1 MQKNPPYMAERVGR
15 PEELKRASKARA
27 STDPTSLPRTLGELQ
42 LYRVLQRANLL
53 GYYDTFIQQGGD
65 DVQQLCEAGE
75 DEFLEIMSLVG
86 MASKPLHVRRL
97 QKALRD
103 WATNP
108 GLFNQP
114 SLGNVPVSNSIPLFK
129 ISETVG
135 RGIKLSNG
143 HSNLSDGQKKAPEAI
158 GLPEHREQ
166 SGKRSPSQLDR
177 RPWTAQISP
186 EPDDGDDDDIDEDED
201 GRGTPYTTPGERLE
215 SELVQVVSDSVERLM
230 KGLPRG
236 DIAEAR
242 SMLKLNKK
250 LGRSLGHIFHM
261 SDGGQRKER
270 EIRRH
275 SAIYGRSESKRREGK
290 RLTLHELT
298 INEAAA
304 QCCMRDNTLLLRRVE
319 LFSLARQAAR
329 ESSYLASLKCSRL
342 NAEEMGILQPKM
354 LKQEAV
360 ELPLQES
367 ESGTTPVRHNLEE
380 DSGSISGESVDGHLH
395 AVAVRIPSSPG
406 APPTDLSLTV
416 SHAAPW
422 SRQLLQQTLMDE
434 GLRLARLVSRDRLGR
449 LSLCV
454 PGTPHISECEDGGSE
469 SCPSLP
475 VSPHIT
481 DLRPG
486 NGKGQDEG
494 SN

>member
-1 MQKNPPYMAERVGR
+1 MAERVCR
-15 PEELKRASKARA
+15 TEELKRTPKPRVSAEQA
-27 STDPTSLPRTLGELQ
+27 SLPRTLGELQ

-86 MASKPLHVRRL
+86 MATKPLHVRRL

-108 GLFNQP
+108 ALFNQP
-114 SLGNVPVSNSIPLFK
+114 ALGSVPVSSSIPLFK

-135 RGIKLSNG
+135 RVGRQSNG
-143 HSNLSDGQKKAPEAI
+143 HNSVTDNKDI
-158 GLPEHREQ
+158 GFVLAEKHDQ
-166 SGKRSPSQLDR
+166 NGKNSPSQFDR
-177 RPWTAQISP
+177 RSWMANIPL
-186 EPDDGDDDDIDEDED
+186 EVEEGDEEEVDEDDD
-201 GRGTPYTTPGERLE
+201 RSSQYAQLGERLDAE
-215 SELVQVVSDSVERLM
+215 MIQVVSDSVERLM

-236 DIAEAR
+236 DLNEAR

-250 LGRSLGHIFHM
+250 VARSLGHIFHM
-261 SDGGQRKER
+261 NDGSQRKER

-275 SAIYGRSESKRREGK
+275 SAIYGRSESKRRDGK
-290 RLTLHELT
+290 RLTMHELT

-329 ESSYLASLKCSRL
+329 ESAYLASIKCPRL
-342 NAEEMGILQPKM
+342 NSEETGVPPLKV
-354 LKQEAV
+354 LKQEPM
-360 ELPLQES
+360 EGES
-367 ESGTTPVRHNLEE
+367 ERGITPVRISLEE
-380 DSGSISGESVDGHLH
+380 DSGSMSGESIDGHLQ

-406 APPTDLSLTV
+406 ALPADLSLTLP
-416 SHAAPW
+416 HHGPW

-434 GLRLARLVSRDRLGR
+434 GLRLARLVSRDRMGR

-454 PGTPHISECEDGGSE
+454 PGTPHITECDDGGSE

-475 VSPHIT
+475 VSPQINE
-481 DLRPG
+481 LRSG
-486 NGKGQDEG
+486 NVKGQEE

>member
-1 MQKNPPYMAERVGR
+1 MAERGAR
-15 PEELKRASKARA
+15 AEELKRPPKARIT
-27 STDPTSLPRTLGELQ
+27 TDPVILPRTLGELQ

-86 MASKPLHVRRL
+86 MATKPLHVRRL

-114 SLGNVPVSNSIPLFK
+114 ALGNIPVSSSIPLFK

-135 RGIKLSNG
+135 RIGRNTNG
-143 HSNLSDGQKKAPEAI
+143 HLNVPEVQCKSP
-158 GLPEHREQ
+158 GNFVLEQ
-166 SGKRSPSQLDR
+166 AEKISPSQLDR
-177 RPWTAQISP
+177 RQWTAQISP
-186 EPDDGDDDDIDEDED
+186 ELDDADEEEVGEEENGGDQ
-201 GRGTPYTTPGERLE
+201 YSSPGERLE
-215 SELVQVVSDSVERLM
+215 PELAQVVSDSVDRLM

-236 DIAEAR
+236 DISEAR

-250 LGRSLGHIFHM
+250 LGRSLGHIFQM
-261 SDGGQRKER
+261 GNGSQRKER

-329 ESSYLASLKCSRL
+329 ESSYLASLKCSRP
-342 NAEEMGILQPKM
+342 NNEELGASQPKI

-360 ELPLQES
+360 EMPLQLD
-367 ESGTTPVRHNLEE
+367 TK
-380 DSGSISGESVDGHLH
+380 SGSVSMRHSVEEGSGSMSGESMDGSLQ
-395 AVAVRIPSSPG
+395 AVAIRIPTSPSG
-406 APPTDLSLTV
+406 PTDLSLNL
-416 SHAAPW
+416 SHPAPW
-422 SRQLLQQTLMDE
+422 SRQILQQTLMDE
-434 GLRLARLVSRDRLGR
+434 GLRLARLVSRDRMGR
-449 LSLCV
+449 LSLCL
-454 PGTPHISECEDGGSE
+454 PGTPHISECDDGGSE

-475 VSPHIT
+475 VSPQIT
-481 DLRPG
+481 ELRTP
-486 NGKGQDEG
+486 NCKGQDEE
-494 SN
+494 N

>member
-1 MQKNPPYMAERVGR
+1 MAERAGR
-15 PEELKRASKARA
+15 SEELKRPPKARQV
-27 STDPTSLPRTLGELQ
+27 SYTDTTSLPHTLGELQ

-86 MASKPLHVRRL
+86 MATKPLHVRRL
-97 QKALRD
+97 QKALRE

-114 SLGNVPVSNSIPLFK
+114 TLGSIPVSNSIPLFK
-129 ISETVG
+129 ISETVNRSG
-135 RGIKLSNG
+135 RHTNG
-143 HSNLSDGQKKAPEAI
+143 HHNTDSQVKGPGGF
-158 GLPEHREQ
+158 GLPEQHEE
-166 SGKRSPSQLDR
+166 SGKRSPCHLDKR
-177 RPWTAQISP
+177 SWTVQVSP
-186 EPDDGDDDDIDEDED
+186 ELEEADNEDVDEEEE
-201 GRGTPYTTPGERLE
+201 GRGVQYSPPRERLE
-215 SELVQVVSDSVERLM
+215 TEMVQVVSDSVDRLM

-236 DIAEAR
+236 DMGEAL
-242 SMLKLNKK
+242 SMLKINKK

-275 SAIYGRSESKRREGK
+275 SAIYGRSDSKRREGK

-319 LFSLARQAAR
+319 LFSLARQVAR

-342 NAEEMGILQPKM
+342 NPVEMGASQPKI
-354 LKQEAV
+354 LKQEPV
-360 ELPLQES
+360 EIPLQGDLES
-367 ESGTTPVRHNLEE
+367 VTTPIRHSVEE
-380 DSGSISGESVDGHLH
+380 DSGSMSGESLDGHLQ

-406 APPTDLSLTV
+406 APPTDISLSL
-416 SHAAPW
+416 SHPAPW

-434 GLRLARLVSRDRLGR
+434 GLRLARLVSRDRLSR

-454 PGTPHISECEDGGSE
+454 PGTPHITECEDGGTE
-469 SCPSLP
+469 SCSSLP
-475 VSPHIT
+475 VSPQT
-481 DLRPG
+481 ADLRSSSC
-486 NGKGQDEG
+486 KGQEEG
-494 SN
+494 N

>member
-1 MQKNPPYMAERVGR
+1 MAERGAR
-15 PEELKRASKARA
+15 AEELKRAPKARIPA
-27 STDPTSLPRTLGELQ
+27 DPVILPRTLGELQ

-86 MASKPLHVRRL
+86 MATKPLHVRRL

-114 SLGNVPVSNSIPLFK
+114 QLGSIPVSSSIPLFK

-135 RGIKLSNG
+135 RIGRNTNG
-143 HSNLSDGQKKAPEAI
+143 HINVPEVQ
-158 GLPEHREQ
+158 GKSPGNFVLLEQ
-166 SGKRSPSQLDR
+166 AEKISPSQLDR
-177 RPWTAQISP
+177 RQWTAQISP
-186 EPDDGDDDDIDEDED
+186 ELEDPDEEDVEEENGGDQ
-201 GRGTPYTTPGERLE
+201 YLSPGESLE
-215 SELVQVVSDSVERLM
+215 PELVQVVSDSVDRLM
-230 KGLPRG
+230 KGLPQG
-236 DIAEAR
+236 DISEAR
-242 SMLKLNKK
+242 SMLKSNKK
-250 LGRSLGHIFHM
+250 LGRSLGHIFLM
-261 SDGGQRKER
+261 SNGSQKKER

-342 NAEEMGILQPKM
+342 NSEELGASQPKI

-360 ELPLQES
+360 EMPLQLES
-367 ESGTTPVRHNLEE
+367 KGGSVSMRHGLEE
-380 DSGSISGESVDGHLH
+380 GNGCMSGESMDGALQ
-395 AVAVRIPSSPG
+395 AVSVRMPTSPSG
-406 APPTDLSLTV
+406 PTDLSLNL
-416 SHAAPW
+416 SHPAPW
-422 SRQLLQQTLMDE
+422 SRQILQQTLMDE
-434 GLRLARLVSRDRLGR
+434 GLRLARLVSRDRMGR
-449 LSLCV
+449 LSLCL
-454 PGTPHISECEDGGSE
+454 PGTPHISECDDGGSE

-475 VSPHIT
+475 VSPQIT
-481 DLRPG
+481 ELRTS
-486 NGKGQDEG
+486 NCKGQDEE
-494 SN
+494 N

>member
-1 MQKNPPYMAERVGR
+1 MAERVCR
-15 PEELKRASKARA
+15 SDELKRNPKPRA
-27 STDPTSLPRTLGELQ
+27 STEHTSLPRTLGELQ

-86 MASKPLHVRRL
+86 MATKPLHVRRL

-108 GLFNQP
+108 ALFNQP
-114 SLGNVPVSNSIPLFK
+114 TLGSIPISNSIPLFK

-135 RGIKLSNG
+135 KVGRHSNG
-143 HSNLSDGQKKAPEAI
+143 HLNISDSHGKGPGTFGLSEK
-158 GLPEHREQ
+158 HEQ
-166 SGKRSPSQLDR
+166 NGKYSPSQVER
-177 RPWTAQISP
+177 RSWMSNISL
-186 EPDDGDDDDIDEDED
+186 EADEGDDEDVDDEDD
-201 GRGTPYTTPGERLE
+201 DRGTQYAQLGERLE
-215 SELVQVVSDSVERLM
+215 PEMVQVVSESVDRLM

-236 DIAEAR
+236 DMSEAR

-250 LGRSLGHIFHM
+250 VSRSLGHIFHM
-261 SDGGQRKER
+261 NDGSQRKER

-304 QCCMRDNTLLLRRVE
+304 QCCVRDNTLLLRRVE

-329 ESSYLASLKCSRL
+329 ESSYLSSLKGSKQ
-342 NAEEMGILQPKM
+342 NSEDIGVLQTKVP
-354 LKQEAV
+354 KQE
-360 ELPLQES
+360 PLEGES
-367 ESGTTPVRHNLEE
+367 ERGMTPVRISLEE
-380 DSGSISGESVDGHLH
+380 DSGSLSGESIDGHLQ
-395 AVAVRIPSSPG
+395 ALAMRIPSSPG
-406 APPTDLSLTV
+406 ALPADLSLALP
-416 SHAAPW
+416 HPGPW

-454 PGTPHISECEDGGSE
+454 SGPHHVTECDDGGSE
-469 SCPSLP
+469 GSPSLP
-475 VSPHIT
+475 VSPQIKE
-481 DLRPG
+481 LRSR
-486 NGKGQDEG
+486 NGKGQEE

>member
-1 MQKNPPYMAERVGR
+1 MAERAGR
-15 PEELKRASKARA
+15 SDDLKRASKARIIA
-27 STDPTSLPRTLGELQ
+27 ETTSLPRTLGELQ

-75 DEFLEIMSLVG
+75 EEFLEIMSLVG
-86 MASKPLHVRRL
+86 MATKPLHVRRL

-114 SLGNVPVSNSIPLFK
+114 PLNSVPLSASIPLFK
-129 ISETVG
+129 ISETMG
-135 RGIKLSNG
+135 RVTRPCNG
-143 HSNLSDGQKKAPEAI
+143 HIGNIETLSKGI
-158 GLPEHREQ
+158 SGFVLPEQQDHL
-166 SGKRSPSQLDR
+166 GKRSPSQLDN
-177 RPWTAQISP
+177 RPWTVQVSP
-186 EPDDGDDDDIDEDED
+186 ELNEGDDEDVDDDED
-201 GRGTPYTTPGERLE
+201 GRGTQYATASERLDP
-215 SELVQVVSDSVERLM
+215 ELVHVISESVERLM

-236 DIAEAR
+236 DITEAR
-242 SMLKLNKK
+242 SMLKINKK
-250 LGRSLGHIFHM
+250 LGRSLGHIFQIP
-261 SDGGQRKER
+261 DGGPRKER

-275 SAIYGRSESKRREGK
+275 SAIYGRSDSKRREGK

-342 NAEEMGILQPKM
+342 NPEETGAPQAKIP
-354 LKQEAV
+354 KQEIV
-360 ELPLQES
+360 EVPLQGES
-367 ESGTTPVRHNLEE
+367 ESVTTTSARHSLEE
-380 DSGSISGESVDGHLH
+380 DSGSVSGESMDGHLQ
-395 AVAVRIPSSPG
+395 AVTVRIPTSPG
-406 APPTDLSLTV
+406 APPTDLSLALP
-416 SHAAPW
+416 HPAPW

-454 PGTPHISECEDGGSE
+454 PGTPHVAECDDGGSE
-469 SCPSLP
+469 SCSSLP
-475 VSPHIT
+475 VSPQIT
-481 DLRPG
+481 DVRSV
-486 NGKGQDEG
+486 NCKEQE
-494 SN
+494 

>member
-1 MQKNPPYMAERVGR
+1 MYYTE
-15 PEELKRASKARA
+15 A
-27 STDPTSLPRTLGELQ
+27 STDATSLPRTLGELQ

-53 GYYDTFIQQGGD
+53 SYYDTFIQQGGD

-86 MASKPLHVRRL
+86 MATKPLHVRRL

-114 SLGNVPVSNSIPLFK
+114 CLSSVPINNSIPLFK

-135 RGIKLSNG
+135 RGVRLSNG
-143 HSNLSDGQKKAPEAI
+143 HPNQSDTQNNRPGNVGNPEQ
-158 GLPEHREQ
+158 REQ
-166 SGKRSPSQLDR
+166 CGKRSPQLDR
-177 RPWTAQISP
+177 KTWTAQISP
-186 EPDDGDDDDIDEDED
+186 ETDDGDEEDIDDEED
-201 GRGTPYTTPGERLE
+201 GRGALYGPPGKRLE
-215 SELVQVVSDSVERLM
+215 AEMVQVISESVERLM

-236 DIAEAR
+236 DLSEAH

-250 LGRSLGHIFHM
+250 WGRSLGHIFNM
-261 SDGGQRKER
+261 SDGDQRKER

-275 SAIYGRSESKRREGK
+275 SVIYGRCESKRREGK
-290 RLTLHELT
+290 RLTIHELT
-298 INEAAA
+298 VNEAAA
-304 QCCMRDNTLLLRRVE
+304 QCCMKDNTLLLRRVE
-319 LFSLARQAAR
+319 LCSLARQVAR

-342 NAEEMGILQPKM
+342 NVDEIGVLQANL

-360 ELPLQES
+360 ELPLQSES
-367 ESGTTPVRHNLEE
+367 ESGTTPARPTLEE
-380 DSGSISGESVDGHLH
+380 DSSSMSGESVDGHLQ
-395 AVAVRIPSSPG
+395 AIAVRIASSPG
-406 APPTDLSLTV
+406 APPTDLSVTLPH
-416 SHAAPW
+416 SSPW
-422 SRQLLQQTLMDE
+422 SRQLIQQTLIDE

-454 PGTPHISECEDGGSE
+454 PSTAHISECEDGGSE

-481 DLRPG
+481 ELRPG
-486 NGKGQDEG
+486 NCKGQDE
-494 SN
+494 NKN

>member
-1 MQKNPPYMAERVGR
+1 MAERVGR
-15 PEELKRASKARA
+15 PEELKRPLKARA
-27 STDPTSLPRTLGELQ
+27 STDPVILPRTLGELQ

-86 MASKPLHVRRL
+86 MATKPLHVRRL

-108 GLFNQP
+108 ALFNQP
-114 SLGNVPVSNSIPLFK
+114 TLGNIPVSSSIPLFK

-135 RGIKLSNG
+135 RGGRTTNG
-143 HSNLSDGQKKAPEAI
+143 QLNTSESHGKVPMAF
-158 GLPEHREQ
+158 GLLEQ
-166 SGKRSPSQLDR
+166 TEKISPSQLEQ
-177 RPWTAQISP
+177 RPWAAQISP
-186 EPDDGDDDDIDEDED
+186 QLENEEEEVGEEENGCAD
-201 GRGTPYTTPGERLE
+201 PYPLPGERLDAG
-215 SELVQVVSDSVERLM
+215 LVQVVSESVDRLM

-236 DIAEAR
+236 DISEAK

-261 SDGGQRKER
+261 SNGSQRKER

-275 SAIYGRSESKRREGK
+275 STIYGRSESKRREGK
-290 RLTLHELT
+290 RLTMHELT

-342 NAEEMGILQPKM
+342 SNEELHVSHPKI

-360 ELPLQES
+360 EIPVQLES
-367 ESGTTPVRHNLEE
+367 KISSVSFRHTLEE
-380 DSGSISGESVDGHLH
+380 DSGSMSGESMDGTLQ
-395 AVAVRIPSSPG
+395 AVAVRIPTSPS
-406 APPTDLSLTV
+406 APPTDISLTLT
-416 SHAAPW
+416 HATPW

-434 GLRLARLVSRDRLGR
+434 GLRLARLVSHDRLGR
-449 LSLCV
+449 LSLCLSGA
-454 PGTPHISECEDGGSE
+454 PAMSECDDAGSE
-469 SCPSLP
+469 NCSSLP
-475 VSPHIT
+475 VSPQIT
-481 DLRPG
+481 DRRSSSCKVQEEE
-486 NGKGQDEG
+486 N
-494 SN
+494 

>member
-1 MQKNPPYMAERVGR
+1 MAERAGR
-15 PEELKRASKARA
+15 SDDLKRASKARVIA
-27 STDPTSLPRTLGELQ
+27 DTSSLPRTLGELQ

-86 MASKPLHVRRL
+86 MATKPLHVRRL

-114 SLGNVPVSNSIPLFK
+114 TLGSVPLSGSIPLFK
-129 ISETVG
+129 ISETLGRVG
-135 RGIKLSNG
+135 RQSNG
-143 HSNLSDGQKKAPEAI
+143 HLCSSETLSKGVGGF
-158 GLPEHREQ
+158 GLPEQQEHHE
-166 SGKRSPSQLDR
+166 KRSPPQLDN
-177 RPWTAQISP
+177 RPWAVQVSP
-186 EPDDGDDDDIDEDED
+186 DQNEGDDEDVDEEED
-201 GRGTPYTTPGERLE
+201 GRGTQYATTGERLDHDM
-215 SELVQVVSDSVERLM
+215 VQVISDSVERLM

-236 DIAEAR
+236 DVTEAR
-242 SMLKLNKK
+242 SMLKINKK

-261 SDGGQRKER
+261 ADGGQRKER

-275 SAIYGRSESKRREGK
+275 SAIYGRSDSKRREGK

-342 NAEEMGILQPKM
+342 NPEETGVRQTKI

-360 ELPLQES
+360 EASMQGES
-367 ESGTTPVRHNLEE
+367 ESVTTSVRHSLEE
-380 DSGSISGESVDGHLH
+380 DSGSISGESMDGHLQ
-395 AVAVRIPSSPG
+395 AVTVRIPTSPG
-406 APPTDLSLTV
+406 APPTDLSLALP
-416 SHAAPW
+416 HPAPW

-454 PGTPHISECEDGGSE
+454 PGTPHISECDDGGSE
-469 SCPSLP
+469 SCSSLP
-475 VSPHIT
+475 VSPQIA
-481 DLRPG
+481 DLRSG
-486 NGKGQDEG
+486 SCKEQD
-494 SN
+494 

>member
-1 MQKNPPYMAERVGR
+1 MAERAGR
-15 PEELKRASKARA
+15 SDDLKRPSKARICA
-27 STDPTSLPRTLGELQ
+27 DTSSLPRTLGELQ

-86 MASKPLHVRRL
+86 MATKPLHVRRL

-114 SLGNVPVSNSIPLFK
+114 PLGNVSLSSSIPLFK
-129 ISETVG
+129 ISETMGRVG
-135 RGIKLSNG
+135 RQCNGVISNSESLNKTIASFG
-143 HSNLSDGQKKAPEAI
+143 VPDQL
-158 GLPEHREQ
+158 EQ
-166 SGKRSPSQLDR
+166 HEKRSPLQLDSR
-177 RPWTAQISP
+177 TWTVQVSP
-186 EPDDGDDDDIDEDED
+186 DQNEADDDDVDDDED
-201 GRGTPYTTPGERLE
+201 GRGMQYGSGGERLDHDMI
-215 SELVQVVSDSVERLM
+215 QVIADSVERLM

-242 SMLKLNKK
+242 SMLKINKK

-261 SDGGQRKER
+261 AEGGPRKDR

-275 SAIYGRSESKRREGK
+275 SAIYGRSDSKRREGK

-304 QCCMRDNTLLLRRVE
+304 QCCIRDNTLLLRRVE

-342 NAEEMGILQPKM
+342 TPEEMGAPQTKL
-354 LKQEAV
+354 LKQEVV
-360 ELPLQES
+360 EVSFQGES
-367 ESGTTPVRHNLEE
+367 EGVNTSMRHSLEE
-380 DSGSISGESVDGHLH
+380 DSGSISGESMDGHLQ
-395 AVAVRIPSSPG
+395 AVTVRIPSSPG
-406 APPTDLSLTV
+406 APPTDLSIALPHP
-416 SHAAPW
+416 SPW

-449 LSLCV
+449 ISLCV

-469 SCPSLP
+469 SCSSLP
-475 VSPHIT
+475 VSPQIT
-481 DLRPG
+481 DLRTG
-486 NGKGQDEG
+486 NCKEQE
-494 SN
+494 